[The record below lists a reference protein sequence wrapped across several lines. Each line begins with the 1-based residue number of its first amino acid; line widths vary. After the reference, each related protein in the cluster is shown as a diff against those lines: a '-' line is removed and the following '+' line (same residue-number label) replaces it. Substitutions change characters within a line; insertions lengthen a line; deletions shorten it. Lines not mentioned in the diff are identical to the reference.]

1 MFKLK
6 SQTAYLKH
14 VSPNKEK
21 AGKDPDG
28 PLAATLSFKL
38 TDVPAAILKPL
49 APSDGDSGNIVDSIF
64 DEKGVPRF
72 RDGWGTLNFAAIA
85 NDAAVT
91 VSGKTYRG
99 SKLKDFIVT
108 RATGGKKVDL
118 EFKAIVHPT
127 EEQVG
132 QLCGKMKQNVTIG
145 PGRAGSGVI
154 RDRSRYQERRLHR
167 GPRRDRRHAAPDRQ
181 RARQASPDSG
191 CGRPQGI
198 RALAHA

>member
-14 VSPNKEK
+14 TSPNKEK

-28 PLAATLSFKL
+28 PLAATLSFKI

-49 APSDGDSGNIVDSIF
+49 APSDGETSIVDSIF
-64 DEKGVPRF
+64 DEKGNPRF
-72 RDGWGTLNFAAIA
+72 RDGWGTLNFSARAS
-85 NDAAVT
+85 DAAVT
-91 VSGKTYRG
+91 VSGNTYRG
-99 SKLKDFIVT
+99 STLKDFVVT

-127 EEQVG
+127 EEQIG

-145 PGRAGSGVI
+145 VDGGNLELDLEPEAEDDG
-154 RDRSRYQERRLHR
+154 
-167 GPRRDRRHAAPDRQ
+167 
-181 RARQASPDSG
+181 
-191 CGRPQGI
+191 QGN
-198 RALAHA
+198 LDVE

>member
-6 SQTAYLKH
+6 SQIAYLKH

-38 TDVPAAILKPL
+38 TDVPADILKPL
-49 APSDGDSGNIVDSIF
+49 APSDGGSIVDSIF
-64 DEKGVPRF
+64 DEKGNPRF
-72 RDGWGTLNFAAIA
+72 RDGWGTLNFSASAS
-85 NDAAVT
+85 DAAVT

-99 SKLKDFIVT
+99 STLKDFVVT
-108 RATGGKKVDL
+108 RATAGRKVDL
-118 EFKAIVHPT
+118 EYKAIVHPT

-145 PGRAGSGVI
+145 IDGGNLELDLETAEEDDGQGDI
-154 RDRSRYQERRLHR
+154 LEGQE
-167 GPRRDRRHAAPDRQ
+167 
-181 RARQASPDSG
+181 
-191 CGRPQGI
+191 
-198 RALAHA
+198 